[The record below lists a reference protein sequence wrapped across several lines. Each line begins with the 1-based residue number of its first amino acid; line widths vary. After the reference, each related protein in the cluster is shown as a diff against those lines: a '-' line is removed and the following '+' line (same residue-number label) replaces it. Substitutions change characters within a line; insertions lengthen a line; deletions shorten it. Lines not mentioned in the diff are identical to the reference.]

1 MTTYEQD
8 YVASDLW
15 PTLNVLDNSGFAAY
29 NIPEI
34 PVLDGRTLTLRL
46 DSAGEVSVRFVGG
59 GQVELR
65 EGSATSVHHA
75 SVKEVDP
82 GLFLV
87 HFVRADD
94 EKRAVVLVL
103 DLSAGVATV
112 VRSSIVTGS
121 AKGGLFAAEEVVG
134 GVING
139 AAELAE
145 RHQRTAELVGRRVQ
159 YVYGPDNA
167 YEHIYLHENAYAW
180 HCLAGAEKGLA
191 DVDRARVWK
200 IREDIYLL
208 TWQEKV
214 VPCDGIVILNF
225 RTNQSTGR
233 IWGYDTDAGT
243 TNAIAMGARAI
254 MLNHTAH
261 DPATWTA

>member
-8 YVASDLW
+8 YVAADLW

-29 NIPEI
+29 NIPESSA
-34 PVLDGRTLTLRL
+34 LDGRVLKLRL
-46 DSAGEVSVRFVGG
+46 DTAGEVSVWFSGG
-59 GQVELR
+59 GAVELR
-65 EGSATSVHHA
+65 EGSVTTVHQA
-75 SVKEVDP
+75 SIKEVDE

-94 EKRAVVLVL
+94 EKAAVVLVL
-103 DLSAGVATV
+103 DLYAGVVTV
-112 VRSSIVTGS
+112 VRSSIVPGP
-121 AKGGLFAAEEVVG
+121 AKGGLFAEEDVDG
-134 GVING
+134 GTFDG
-139 AAELAE
+139 ASTE
-145 RHQRTAELVGRRVQ
+145 RHQRTADLVGRRVQ

-180 HCLAGAEKGLA
+180 QCLAGAEKGLA

-200 IREDIYLL
+200 IREDVYLL

-214 VPCDGIVILNF
+214 VPCDGVVILNF
-225 RTNQSTGR
+225 RADANQSTGR

-243 TNAIAMGARAI
+243 TNAIAMGARAVF
-254 MLNHTAH
+254 LNHTAH